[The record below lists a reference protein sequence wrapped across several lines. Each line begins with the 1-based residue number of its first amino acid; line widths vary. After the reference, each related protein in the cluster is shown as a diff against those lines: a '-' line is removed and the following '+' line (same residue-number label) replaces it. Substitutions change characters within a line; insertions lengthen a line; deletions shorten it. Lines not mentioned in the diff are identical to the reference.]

1 MGSEIEQIESL
12 LDNTSRIVK
21 HQEEIKILRGENFN
35 IFSILKMESKENG
48 THSAIIGELLN
59 PHGSHYFKTI
69 FLEHFLRTIDYHGK
83 LETKTA
89 NLVLEKHI
97 GTKNNDSKSG
107 GRIDIYIYD
116 AKGNTVSIEN
126 KIYANDQENQIE
138 RYINHNKSKNTVYY
152 LTLNGIEAS
161 EKSKSESIR
170 EGIDYF
176 CISYKNTIIE
186 WLEYCLKDAVEQP
199 ILRESIK
206 QYILLI
212 KKLTN
217 QLNDAKMSK
226 EIKELIRN
234 NYYSAKTIEANVS
247 KVELEI
253 TYQFLL
259 EIKNEIEKVLLNNWH
274 VIVDED
280 LHISWTGLKIEHA
293 NWGGIQV
300 KLEGQSKITWQ
311 ESVYGI
317 NANNQIWDRQDLKN
331 KLSNIDILQNDF
343 KESNGWPFY
352 KTIINFS
359 NTDQRIQL
367 FDDQKRHD
375 LVIEVSEKLIE
386 LAQECEIPLSNI
398 KRIHTNS

>member
-1 MGSEIEQIESL
+1 MGPEIEQIGSL

-35 IFSILKMESKENG
+35 IFSILRMESKENG
-48 THSAIIGELLN
+48 THSAFLGELLN
-59 PHGSHYFKTI
+59 PDGSHFFKTI
-69 FLEHFLRTIDYHGK
+69 FLEHFLRTIDYQGK

-89 NLVLEKHI
+89 NLILEKHI
-97 GTKNNDSKSG
+97 GTKNNESKEG

-116 AKGNTVSIEN
+116 AKGNTISIEN

-138 RYINHNKSKNTVYY
+138 RYVNHNRSKNTVYY
-152 LTLNGIEAS
+152 LTLNGEEAS
-161 EKSKSESIR
+161 AISKSQSIK

-176 CISYKNTIIE
+176 CISYKKTVIE

-217 QLNDAKMSK
+217 QLNDVKMSK
-226 EIKELIRN
+226 EIQELIRN
-234 NYYSAKTIEANVS
+234 NYLSAKTIEANVS

-259 EIKNEIEKVLLNNWH
+259 EIKKEIEKVLINDWH
-274 VIVDED
+274 IIVDDD
-280 LHISWTGLKIEHA
+280 LHNSYTGLRIEHV

-311 ESVYGI
+311 ESIYGI
-317 NANNQIWDRQDLKN
+317 NAYNQTWDRQDLKN
-331 KLSNIDILQNDF
+331 KLSEIDILQTNF
-343 KESNGWPFY
+343 KESNAWPYY

-359 NTDQRIQL
+359 NTDQRTKL
-367 FDDQKRHD
+367 FDDQKRRD
-375 LVIEVSEKLIE
+375 LVIEVSENLIE
-386 LAQECEIPLSNI
+386 LAKECEIPLSNI
-398 KRIHTNS
+398 KRVQINS